1 MSGKEDSGEK
11 KVPLTQEEAQMRKSL
26 LTKDDGTYNV
36 KYDLVLTIRRT
47 ADKLE
52 SEKHDFEGAINV
64 TFDYYPKPD
73 AKDPFLFLN
82 FVGEVHYLEYN
93 GTKAEKFTYEKNRL
107 TLDLNILKP
116 NESNTLKILFSGD
129 YNHNG
134 VGLHHYTDPSDKKE
148 YLYTQFE
155 PYDCN
160 RLFPVF
166 DQPNLKAVLDL
177 KVIAPKEWIVLS
189 NAHEKEIIDFTVE
202 KCKEKIPLCP
212 ESIKHLFET
221 HSIESKN
228 YHLYIFNATPRISSY
243 LYALCAGPYYCI
255 ENKNH
260 EFRVPLRL
268 FMRESLKDCG
278 EPDEIFRVT
287 IAGMKFYEDYFGTEF
302 KFDKY
307 DQIFCPEY
315 NMGAMENV
323 GLITLNEFY
332 CWKEKPTKRRRTGF
346 AITVLHELAHMWFG
360 DYVTMNWW
368 NDLWLNE
375 SFATFISHLCMAN
388 SKDLNET
395 YTTSWVLFGDYKG
408 YAYSADQKPTTHPVM
423 SEVKNTDVAET
434 DFDVIVYEKGS
445 SMVKQ
450 MYYFIGDEAFSK
462 GLKSYFKKYGWG
474 NTVFDDFI
482 NEMIAA
488 AGDKLNNLKDLC
500 NQWLQKAGLN
510 EISLNMEVDPNTKL
524 ITKFIVNQKPCL
536 EAHPNLITHM
546 VDILFI
552 YDFEDLTKNKVFE
565 KQLIEAKPE
574 TAFDFSKELAPKVV
588 FLNYNDYGYMK
599 LDFDKRSLEGL
610 KQGLPLL
617 KDALIKQSIYRSLF
631 DQMRDGK
638 FTSAEYAELAFQL
651 MHTEAND
658 NNLSLLLRHTNS
670 TISLYIPF
678 KYLLDYKKKFFKHLK
693 TILDKEL
700 SKVEYSHD
708 IIKQVLQFL
717 PTNVT
722 DEEDRKFLITLLNLD
737 SKLVS
742 QENRFSF
749 VKNLFKSKT
758 IPKELK
764 EKILDEEKKKDKN
777 SDKSVQAD
785 FCCHS
790 LLPDK
795 ENKEKMWNKITKE
808 STKESLY
815 NMIEIMDGFAPFD
828 QVDLV
833 KDYCTNKYFEVLPEI
848 GKKNECF
855 FVENFVRNCGPGH
868 YFINEENI
876 KKMEDLYEKIK
887 DMHQVKKYVTEE
899 VDDMKRC
906 LKCHKLCEEYMKN
919 RPERFISLLS
929 DSMNK

>member
-1 MSGKEDSGEK
+1 MSKEEDSGEK

-26 LTKDDGTYNV
+26 LTKEDGTYNV
-36 KYDLVLTIRRT
+36 KYDLVLTIRKT

-73 AKDPFLFLN
+73 VKDPFLFLN

-93 GTKAEKFTYEKNRL
+93 GAKAENFTYEKNRL
-107 TLDLNILKP
+107 KIDLALLKP

-189 NAHEKEIIDFTVE
+189 NAHEKEILDFTVE
-202 KCKEKIPLCP
+202 KFKEKIPLCP
-212 ESIKHLFET
+212 ESLKHLFEN

-255 ENKNH
+255 ENKKH

-332 CWKEKPTKRRRTGF
+332 CWKEKPTQRRRTGF

-395 YTTSWVLFGDYKG
+395 YPTSWVLFGEYKG

-462 GLKSYFKKYGWG
+462 GLKSYFKKYGWS

-488 AGDKLNNLKDLC
+488 AGDKLSNLKDLC
-500 NQWLQKAGLN
+500 NLWLQKAGLN
-510 EISLNMEVDPNTKL
+510 EISLTMEVDPNTKL
-524 ITKFIVNQKPCL
+524 ITKFVVNQKPCL
-536 EAHPNLITHM
+536 EEHPNLITHM
-546 VDILFI
+546 VDFLFI

-565 KQLIEAKPE
+565 KQLIENKPE
-574 TAFDFSKELAPKVV
+574 TVFDFSKELAPKVV
-588 FLNYNDYGYMK
+588 FLNHNDYGYMK

-617 KDALIKQSIYRSLF
+617 KDALIKQIVYRSLF

-651 MHTEAND
+651 MHTETND
-658 NNLSLLLRHTNS
+658 NNLSLLLRHTHS
-670 TISLYIPF
+670 TIASYIPF
-678 KYLLDYKKKFFKHLK
+678 KYLLDFKKKFFRHLK
-693 TILDKEL
+693 SILDKEL

-717 PTNVT
+717 PANVT
-722 DEEDRKFLITLLNLD
+722 DEEDRKFLIRLLNVD
-737 SKLVS
+737 SKIVS

-749 VKNLFKSKT
+749 VKNLFKSRH
-758 IPKELK
+758 IPLFLK
-764 EKILDEEKKKDKN
+764 EKILDEEIKRDKN
-777 SDKSVQAD
+777 SDKSVQAK
-785 FCCHS
+785 FCCNS
-790 LLPDK
+790 LIPDK

-815 NMIEIMDGFAPFD
+815 NMIEIMSGFAPFD

-833 KDYCTNKYFEVLPEI
+833 KEYCTKRYFEVLPEI
-848 GKKNECF
+848 GKKNEMF
-855 FVENFVRNCGPGH
+855 FVENFVQSCGPSN

-876 KKMEDLYEKIK
+876 KKMEELSEKVK

-899 VDDMKRC
+899 TDDMKRC
-906 LKCHKLCEEYMKN
+906 LKYHKLCEEYIKN
-919 RPERFISLLS
+919 KPESFISALYGS
-929 DSMNK
+929 ISK